1 MAARAPRRLRSIAA
15 GLRCGTTPDA
25 SAEDAAVATAD
36 VGEAAA
42 AAAAAVGERRIASG
56 KLHAAIC
63 AVLDACGTDAEVQE
77 IVATHLIEANLRGH
91 DSHGIQMISKYM
103 KAYQNGQSAQTA
115 QRCCSLWLT

>member
-15 GLRCGTTPDA
+15 GLRCGTTPAA
-25 SAEDAAVATAD
+25 SAED
-36 VGEAAA
+36 AA